1 MNNRNKFLKRG
12 ICVCAVSRKCQ
23 LIWFGLI
30 DFHTDLIAAAGFL
43 PVSHNFIVGLSDQS
57 FFAVSGHCGARK
69 WWRNEFISILLKS
82 GYFLTRVL
90 S

>member
-30 DFHTDLIAAAGFL
+30 DFHTDLIVAAGFL

-57 FFAVSGHCGARK
+57 FFAVSAIVERGNGGEMNLFPFS
-69 WWRNEFISILLKS
+69 WNLVIS
-82 GYFLTRVL
+82 
-90 S
+90 